1 MPIDKPKYDVAISFL
16 SKDSHTAAAL
26 YDKLG
31 EGLNVFFFP
40 GKQEDLAGTDGL
52 KSMREPFYD
61 NSRVN
66 VVLYSD
72 GWGKTPWTRVEE
84 TAIKDGCLA
93 FGWRRLFFL
102 VLDQSIALPVWLPDT
117 HVRFNFAEYG
127 LEQAVGAIKARVQE
141 NGGKSVP
148 LTPAKRAEMLLAEE
162 QYLQDK
168 ARMNSQEGLNKI
180 VTAVRRLFDEIER
193 QCNDLNSSQRAV
205 IRCESVFSERSAT
218 QTCVITNDAVTVTV
232 VWNQPYTNTLEGTG
246 LVVREF
252 KDRLILPSE
261 TNRYYIDQPRKDR
274 ETLYLPDLSLAR
286 EYGWKQEENT
296 EFFSSEAL
304 AEKCVISLLDLSS
317 RAMKD
322 RRQRN
327 R

>member
-1 MPIDKPKYDVAISFL
+1 MSIDSPKYDVAISFL

-26 YDKLG
+26 NEKLS
-31 EGLNVFFFP
+31 EGLAVFFFP
-40 GKQEDLAGTDGL
+40 RRQEELAGTEGL
-52 KSMREPFYD
+52 ESMREPFYD

-93 FGWRRLFFL
+93 FGWQRLFFL

-127 LEQAVGAIKARVQE
+127 LLQAVGATKARVQE
-141 NGGKSVP
+141 NGGKSIR

-162 QYLQDK
+162 QYFEDK
-168 ARMNSQEGLNKI
+168 SRMNSQEGLNKI
-180 VTAVRRLFDEIER
+180 VAAVRRLFDEIER
-193 QCNDLNSSQRAV
+193 HCKELNTSQRAS
-205 IRCESVFSERSAT
+205 IRYEIVFSERSTT
-218 QTCVITNDAVTVTV
+218 QTCVITNDEVTVTV
-232 VWNQPYTNTLEGTG
+232 VWNQPYANILEGTG

-261 TNRYYIDQPRKDR
+261 RNRFYVDHQPRKDR
-274 ETLYLPDLSLAR
+274 EVVYSPDLSLTR
-286 EYGWKQEENT
+286 EYGWKQDGKT

-317 RAMKD
+317 RAMNN
-322 RRQRN
+322 RRN